1 MSLEAEIKEK
11 SQDIAT
17 ESLSMSVGE
26 LASLYKDGEIDIHPE
41 FQRYFRW
48 SQEQKSKL
56 IESLLLGIPIPPIF
70 VSQTEKGKW
79 DVIDG
84 LQRLSTIF
92 QLMGIL
98 KKDEETLENPL
109 TLTKTRYLTMLDGK
123 KWEDVDE
130 TIALPDSAK
139 LIIKRSR
146 LDIKIVLNKSD
157 ATSKF
162 ELFQR
167 LNTGGSL
174 ATDQEVRN
182 CILIMVNRGFFAWLQ
197 QLCND
202 VNFKRCL
209 PLSDKS
215 LTEQFD
221 LELVV
226 RFLVLRHL
234 PAERLVNIG
243 DIGPFLTD
251 EIINIAKDEN
261 FNRTHEEEIFR
272 KVFAILAETLGE
284 DSFKKYDS
292 AKARTTGPVLISFFE
307 VIALGIGYWF
317 EQPDYEINGPAIIER
332 HHQLQERLSVTA
344 TGSGVSASRRIP
356 TTIGLGREL
365 FIHEN

>member
-1 MSLEAEIKEK
+1 MNLEDEIKDK

-26 LASLYKDGEIDIHPE
+26 LSSLYKDGEIDIHPE

-48 SQEQKSKL
+48 SPEQKSKL

-70 VSQTEKGKW
+70 VSQTEKGTW

-92 QLMGIL
+92 QLLGIL
-98 KKDEETLENPL
+98 RKDEDQIVEPL
-109 TLTKTRYLTMLDGK
+109 VLTKTRYLTKLEGK
-123 KWEDVDE
+123 KWEAEEDA
-130 TIALPDSAK
+130 IALPDSAK

-146 LDIKIVLNKSD
+146 IDIKIVLNRSD
-157 ATSKF
+157 AASKY

-182 CILIMVNRGFFAWLQ
+182 CILIMVNRDFFSWIQKLGKA
-197 QLCND
+197 D
-202 VNFKRCL
+202 NFKKCL
-209 PLSDKS
+209 PLSEKS

-226 RFLVLRHL
+226 RFLVFR
-234 PAERLVNIG
+234 RLALEDVINIG

-251 EIINIAKDEN
+251 RIVTLAQSSEFDRDI
-261 FNRTHEEEIFR
+261 EEEIFE
-272 KVFAILAETLGE
+272 KTFALLADSLGE
-284 DSFKKYDS
+284 DSFKKFDVQ
-292 AKARTTGPVLISFFE
+292 KGRTTGPVLISFFE
-307 VIALGIGYWF
+307 VIAIGLSHW
-317 EQPDYEINGPAIIER
+317 INRQGYTISTEDIIIK
-332 HHQLQERLSVTA
+332 HHGMQERLSVTA

-356 TTIGLGREL
+356 TTIKLGRDMFEQ
-365 FIHEN
+365 

>member
-98 KKDEETLENPL
+98 KKDEETLEDPL
-109 TLTKTRYLTMLDGK
+109 TLTKTRYLEELDGK
-123 KWEDVDE
+123 KWEDEDE
-130 TIALPDSAK
+130 ANALPDSAK

-157 ATSKF
+157 ASSKF

-182 CILIMVNRGFFAWLQ
+182 CILLMVNRDFFAWLQ
-197 QLCND
+197 RLCND
-202 VNFKRCL
+202 ENFKKCL
-209 PLSDKS
+209 PLSEKS
-215 LTEQFD
+215 ITEQFD

-226 RFLVLRHL
+226 RFLVFRRL
-234 PAERLVNIG
+234 PADRLVNIG

-251 EIINIAKDEN
+251 EILKLAKDEN
-261 FNRTHEEEIFR
+261 YDRTLEEEIFGR
-272 KVFAILAETLGE
+272 VFAVLAESLGE
-284 DSFKKYDS
+284 DSFKKFDS
-292 AKARTTGPVLISFFE
+292 TKARTTGPVLISFFE

-317 EQPDYEINGPAIIER
+317 EQPDYEIDGLQIVEKQ
-332 HHQLQERLSVTA
+332 HQLQERLSVTA
-344 TGSGVSASRRIP
+344 SGSGVSASRRIP
-356 TTIGLGREL
+356 TTIGLGREM
-365 FIHEN
+365 FNS